1 MYRLSSLKFIPV
13 LAAILAFNLFAQDYA
28 LDYSIGNFNSAVSFS
43 INSSG
48 FIYIVDDGDDSLLKL
63 DTLGNQINEIGGR
76 GWGQSTFDN
85 PVDVFATTLNV
96 FVCDKQNSRIKF
108 FDKDLNFISELYTR
122 ESDISEERFGYPTS
136 CAVSFMGDLYVLD
149 SENIRVV
156 KFDLF
161 GNFQLNF
168 GGFDAGIY
176 SLRNPKKIVLGY
188 GNSVIVLDDSDLVIF
203 DQFGNGR
210 ERINVTKEFKNIN
223 ISSSGLILNSE
234 NEVYIQTYSEGED
247 LLKKINLIGGDN
259 LSEIMDC
266 GFFNN
271 RLYVLTQEEIYVFR
285 NVKN

>member
-1 MYRLSSLKFIPV
+1 MLRFSLFISPLILTV
-13 LAAILAFNLFAQDYA
+13 ILAFNLCAQDYA

-48 FIYIVDDGDDSLLKL
+48 FIYVVDDGDDSLLKL

-149 SENIRVV
+149 LENIRVV

-161 GNFQLNF
+161 GNFLINF
-168 GGFDAGIY
+168 GGFDAGVY
-176 SLRNPKKIVLGY
+176 SLQHPKKLVMGY
-188 GNSVIVLDDSDLVIF
+188 QNSVIVLDDSALVVF

-210 ERINVTKEFKNIN
+210 ERIGLTKKFTNIN
-223 ISSSGLILNSE
+223 ISNAGLILNNEFEIYLQTLNDGE
-234 NEVYIQTYSEGED
+234 NQLRKV
-247 LLKKINLIGGDN
+247 NLIGGEN

-266 GFFNN
+266 SLFNN
-271 RLYVLTQEEIYVFR
+271 QLYVLTQDEIYVFR
-285 NVKN
+285 KVKN